1 MIPFLLCILILF
13 CLACDAIYRLLL
25 SLCLLFYILC
35 TILCTILRAAHGLLR
50 DHVRRH
56 LLSAGHCLLLLLLL
70 LPLVNDLLYILLPH
84 QTCRHANM
92 STQQYIVFSSSLR
105 RRSVW
110 SVLSP
115 VFEAADII
123 LEGLLPAIPMTLAY
137 FLQRVL
143 GRHERP

>member
-35 TILCTILRAAHGLLR
+35 TILRAAHGLLR

-56 LLSAGHCLLLLLLL
+56 LLSAGHCLLLLL
-70 LPLVNDLLYILLPH
+70 PLVNDLLYILLPH
-84 QTCRHANM
+84 QTCRQANM

-115 VFEAADII
+115 VFEAADIT
-123 LEGLLPAIPMTLAY
+123 LEGLLLTIPMTLAY